1 MNINKNSWH
10 FKMNLWFKSGNIWKM
25 PKTLCGYF
33 WTTVLHILFS
43 SAIAI
48 FIGSFAWMFGWQ
60 IVTETGI
67 LAWIGVSL
75 SAFWLNVVAVP
86 VGAVVIATFVLL
98 FAAIAFG
105 FIFGLEKFKEYRKNK
120 QFTKKLARVKAGLP
134 AEAEPSVFVQYLK
147 ARKRKVC
154 PMIDYVEGKTSEE

>member
-10 FKMNLWFKSGNIWKM
+10 FKMNLWFKSDNMWKM

-33 WTTVLHILFS
+33 WTTVLHVLFS
-43 SAIAI
+43 SAII
-48 FIGSFAWMFGWQ
+48 TFIGSVAWMFGWP
-60 IVTETGI
+60 IVAETGI
-67 LAWIGVSL
+67 LAWMGIGL

-86 VGAVVIATFVLL
+86 VGAVVIAAFVLL
-98 FAAIAFG
+98 FAAIVFG
-105 FIFGLEKFKEYRKNK
+105 FIFGLEKFKHYRNQK
-120 QFTKKLARVKAGLP
+120 QYTKKLARVKAGLP

>member
-48 FIGSFAWMFGWQ
+48 FIGSIAWMFGWP
-60 IVTETGI
+60 IVAETGI
-67 LAWIGVSL
+67 LAWMGISL
-75 SAFWLNVVAVP
+75 SALWLNVIAVP
-86 VGAVVIATFVLL
+86 VGAVVIAAFVLL

-105 FIFGLEKFKEYRKNK
+105 FIFGLEKFKHYRNQK
-120 QFTKKLARVKAGLP
+120 QYTKKLARVKAGLP

>member
-10 FKMNLWFKSGNIWKM
+10 FKMNLWFKSDNMWKM

-33 WTTVLHILFS
+33 WTTVLHVLFS
-43 SAIAI
+43 SAII
-48 FIGSFAWMFGWQ
+48 TFIGSVAWMFGWP
-60 IVTETGI
+60 IVADTGI
-67 LAWIGVSL
+67 LSWIGISL
-75 SAFWLNVVAVP
+75 SAFWLNAVAVP
-86 VGAVVIATFVLL
+86 VGAVVIAVFVLL

-105 FIFGLEKFKEYRKNK
+105 FIFGLEKFKRYRNQK
-120 QFTKKLARVKAGLP
+120 QYTKKLARVKAGLP

>member
-43 SAIAI
+43 SAITI
-48 FIGSFAWMFGWQ
+48 FIGSIAWMFGWPL
-60 IVTETGI
+60 VAETGI
-67 LAWIGVSL
+67 FAWIGISL
-75 SAFWLNVVAVP
+75 STFWLNVVAVP
-86 VGAVVIATFVLL
+86 VGAVFIAAFVLA

-134 AEAEPSVFVQYLK
+134 AEAEPLVFIQYLK
-147 ARKRKVC
+147 ARKQKVC
-154 PMIDYVEGKTSEE
+154 QMIDYVEGDK

>member
-10 FKMNLWFKSGNIWKM
+10 FKMNLWFKSDNMWKM

-33 WTTVLHILFS
+33 WTTVFHILLS
-43 SAIAI
+43 SAIAA
-48 FIGSFAWMFGWQ
+48 FIGIIAWMFGWP
-60 IVTETGI
+60 IVAETGI
-67 LAWIGVSL
+67 LAWMGIGL

-86 VGAVVIATFVLL
+86 VGAVVIAAFVLL

-105 FIFGLEKFKEYRKNK
+105 FIFGLEKFKHYRNQK
-120 QFTKKLARVKAGLP
+120 QYTKKLARVKAGLP